1 MNTELVKILKNNAIA
16 VVATD
21 TLYGI
26 LGRTDNEAV
35 VQRIYTLKGR
45 DEYKPFIIL
54 VPTVEA
60 LADFG
65 VVLSEYEKELL
76 AQWWPG
82 AVTVIIPIAE
92 DKRDTLAYLHRGTNE
107 LAFRLPAKPS
117 LLQLVKET
125 GPLVAPSTNPQG
137 QEPAYTIAEAKA
149 YFGTAVDHYEDE
161 GEVHGRASTIVR
173 LNKGHIEII
182 RQGTVLIFDNAQD

>member
-137 QEPAYTIAEAKA
+137 QEPAYTSLKLKHILA
-149 YFGTAVDHYEDE
+149 
-161 GEVHGRASTIVR
+161 R
-173 LNKGHIEII
+173 LLITMKTKGKCT
-182 RQGTVLIFDNAQD
+182 GVLQLSCGLTKVI